1 MLEGTTINSHY
12 NSYGR
17 AARYGISTSHL
28 SIVTHPAF
36 SESWLNNALWLDC
49 INREAELQIVIDLN
63 MSLITISA
71 IVKADASFAFPPY
84 GLPTNKNISV
94 QKTTTT
100 GQYQITYDG
109 VFASMPVVTVT
120 QAWLGTPGS
129 SGGSA
134 YDNAVVNEITKAYT
148 TVKVGDG
155 NGHGQ

>member
-1 MLEGTTINSHY
+1 
-12 NSYGR
+12 
-17 AARYGISTSHL
+17 
-28 SIVTHPAF
+28 
-36 SESWLNNALWLDC
+36 
-49 INREAELQIVIDLN
+49 

-120 QAWLGTPGS
+120 QAWLGTLGS

-134 YDNAVVNEITKAYT
+134 YDNAVVNEITKFLDKAYT
-148 TVKVGDG
+148 TMKVGGGD
-155 NGHGQ
+155 GHGQWRSFTVVLTGYQNVDKKEGEAGTGTLLNFYFNF